1 MANEGF
7 KRKLAAILSADI
19 EGYSRLMDDDE
30 EATVRKLTSYRT
42 TISNLVQQ
50 YSGRVVDSP
59 GDNILAEFK
68 SVVDAVK
75 CAVEIQRDIA
85 GQNAELPDERK
96 MQFRI
101 GVNLGDVIEEEDRIY
116 GAGVN
121 IAARLEGLADA
132 AGICISGTAFDQVK
146 GKLSLGYQFV
156 GEQTVK
162 NIPDPVRAYK
172 VLMDEKDA
180 GKLIGV
186 EKKASNKGWFWAAA
200 AAVVIAVVVLGIWQF
215 YLRPPAVEP
224 ASVEKMAYPLPEKP
238 SIAVLAFDNLSGDPD
253 HEFIADGISENI
265 ITVLSYIPELFVI
278 ARNSSFTYKGRPVK
292 VQQVS
297 EELGVKYVLEG
308 SVLLSE
314 KKLRITAQLIDAL
327 TGGHIWSE
335 RYDRDFGDLLNLID
349 EITLAIAVA
358 LQVELTTGEQA
369 RAISTD
375 NLDAWRYFNKGG
387 GIFLKFTK
395 EAFVKSRELFKK
407 ALEID
412 PNYAAALTSLAW
424 THFMD
429 ARFGYT
435 DSREESFTRA
445 VELANQ
451 SEALD
456 DKQPMVHSLLQFIY
470 LIQKQYDKAIEEGR
484 KAVALDPNNAQSYA
498 IHGETLFRS
507 GFFEESVPICEK
519 AIRLHPYAPLYFFAN
534 LANAYYWVGRYEES
548 LAVAEQLINRSK
560 KTGFRT
566 GERWGFWFSARAKV
580 KLGRESEAKEDFA
593 KYLELAPGWTWK
605 SDLRNTLY
613 KPEIIA
619 QEHQDMLVLRL
630 PGHPSSQ

>member
-1 MANEGF
+1 M
-7 KRKLAAILSADI
+7 L
-19 EGYSRLMDDDE
+19 
-30 EATVRKLTSYRT
+30 
-42 TISNLVQQ
+42 
-50 YSGRVVDSP
+50 
-59 GDNILAEFK
+59 
-68 SVVDAVK
+68 
-75 CAVEIQRDIA
+75 
-85 GQNAELPDERK
+85 
-96 MQFRI
+96 FRI
-101 GVNLGDVIEEEDRIY
+101 GVNLGDIVDEGDRIY
-116 GAGVN
+116 GDGVN
-121 IAARLEGLADA
+121 IAARLEGLAEA
-132 AGICISGTAFDQVK
+132 GGICISHTAFDQAK
-146 GKLSLGYQFV
+146 GKLEVGYQYL
-156 GEQTVK
+156 GEHSVK
-162 NIPDPVRAYK
+162 NIAEPVRAYK
-172 VLMDEKDA
+172 ILLEPEAVGKVFGEKR
-180 GKLIGV
+180 KTRMWMIV
-186 EKKASNKGWFWAAA
+186 A
-200 AAVVIAVVVLGIWQF
+200 AAVVILVGLAGW
-215 YLRPPAVEP
+215 YLYIEQSKRIEP
-224 ASVEKMAYPLPEKP
+224 ASVEKMAFPLPEKP

-435 DSREESFTRA
+435 DSREESFKRA

-498 IHGETLFRS
+498 IHGETLFCS

-519 AIRLHPYAPLYFFAN
+519 AIRLHPYAPLYYFSS
-534 LANAYYWVGRYEES
+534 LSNAYYWVGRYEES

-560 KTGFRT
+560 KAGFRT

-593 KYLELAPGWTWK
+593 KFLELAPGWTWK

-613 KPEIIA
+613 KPEIKA

>member
-1 MANEGF
+1 M
-7 KRKLAAILSADI
+7 L
-19 EGYSRLMDDDE
+19 
-30 EATVRKLTSYRT
+30 
-42 TISNLVQQ
+42 
-50 YSGRVVDSP
+50 
-59 GDNILAEFK
+59 
-68 SVVDAVK
+68 
-75 CAVEIQRDIA
+75 
-85 GQNAELPDERK
+85 
-96 MQFRI
+96 FRI
-101 GVNLGDVIEEEDRIY
+101 GVNLGDIVDEGDRIY
-116 GAGVN
+116 GDGVN
-121 IAARLEGLADA
+121 IAARLEGLAEA
-132 AGICISGTAFDQVK
+132 GGICISHTAFDQAK
-146 GKLSLGYQFV
+146 GKLEVGYQYL
-156 GEQTVK
+156 GEHSVK
-162 NIPDPVRAYK
+162 NIAEPVRAYK
-172 VLMDEKDA
+172 ILLEPEAVGKVFGEKR
-180 GKLIGV
+180 KTRMWMIV
-186 EKKASNKGWFWAAA
+186 A
-200 AAVVIAVVVLGIWQF
+200 AAVVILVGLAGW
-215 YLRPPAVEP
+215 YLYIEQSKRIEP
-224 ASVEKMAYPLPEKP
+224 ASVEKMAFPLPEKP

-387 GIFLKFTK
+387 GIFHKFTK

-435 DSREESFTRA
+435 DSREESFKRA

-498 IHGETLFRS
+498 IHGETLFCS

-519 AIRLHPYAPLYFFAN
+519 AIRLHPYAPLYYFSS
-534 LANAYYWVGRYEES
+534 LSNAYYWVGRYEES

-560 KTGFRT
+560 KAGFRT

-593 KYLELAPGWTWK
+593 KFLELAPGWTWK

-613 KPEIIA
+613 KPEIKA